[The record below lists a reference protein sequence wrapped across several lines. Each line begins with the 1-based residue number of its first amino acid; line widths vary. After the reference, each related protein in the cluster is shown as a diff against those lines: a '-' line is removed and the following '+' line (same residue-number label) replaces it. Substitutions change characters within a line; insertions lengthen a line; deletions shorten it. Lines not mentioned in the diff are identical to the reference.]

1 VTERPFVW
9 ANCAMSLD
17 GRLAYAGGR
26 RARLSGPEDLRRVH
40 ALRAD
45 CQSIIVGIG
54 TVRAD
59 DPSLRVKW
67 ELLDRP
73 DGPQPLRVVLD
84 SNASVAPAA
93 RVLDGSLP
101 TLLATA
107 EGTRRGLPPNVEQ
120 FAAGQGRV
128 DLAALLAELHR
139 RGQRRVLVE
148 GGSRVFASFFR
159 AGLVDRLTIY
169 VASVLIGGSTA
180 PSLFAGPETLGA
192 DSALAL
198 DRGDAEPMDDGWLL
212 SYRPRARPPG
222 PP

>member
-1 VTERPFVW
+1 VSERPFVW

-40 ALRAD
+40 ALRAE
-45 CQSIIVGIG
+45 CQSIVVGVG

-67 ELLDRP
+67 DLLERDP
-73 DGPQPLRVVLD
+73 GPEPLRIVLD
-84 SNASVAPAA
+84 SQGSVGPSA
-93 RVLDGSLP
+93 RVLDGAVP

-107 EGTRRGLPPNVEQ
+107 HGIHRELPPNVEQ
-120 FAAGQGRV
+120 FAAGRDRV

-139 RGQRRVLVE
+139 RGQRRILVE
-148 GGSRVFASFFR
+148 GGGQVFASFFR
-159 AGLVDRLTIY
+159 EGLVDRLTIY

-180 PSLFAGPETLGA
+180 PGLFAGPETLGA
-192 DSALAL
+192 ESALSL

-212 SYRPRARPPG
+212 TYRPRPRTPT
-222 PP
+222 